1 MRRIADY
8 RAHDKHDP
16 EYHARGT
23 VLKAQ
28 AEIQMT
34 GTGPDEMRA
43 EPARVHGKGL
53 CTGGP

>member
-16 EYHARGT
+16 EYYAKRT

-28 AEIQMT
+28 AEMQMT
-34 GTGPDEMRA
+34 NTGLDEIRT
-43 EPARVHGKGL
+43 EPPRTDGNGL
-53 CTGGP
+53 